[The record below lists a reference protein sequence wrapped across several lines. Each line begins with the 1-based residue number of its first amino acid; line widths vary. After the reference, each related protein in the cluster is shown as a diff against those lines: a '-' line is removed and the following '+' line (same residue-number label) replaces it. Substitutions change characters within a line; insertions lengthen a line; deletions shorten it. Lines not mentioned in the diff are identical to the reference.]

1 LNISLFLSLSDE
13 FFFFLRGKR
22 DPKVLFRVSVSYK
35 TGTRAFWKRKKRSQQ
50 IFKFALSH
58 QTKRERDKEIKQRDK
73 TEERKAHAHAIE
85 VTRAR
90 AKPNRVRVSNGKK
103 TQIQI

>member
-1 LNISLFLSLSDE
+1 M
-13 FFFFLRGKR
+13 
-22 DPKVLFRVSVSYK
+22 LFRVSVSHKIGHTRFLEKKK
-35 TGTRAFWKRKKRSQQ
+35 TLPKNLQ
-50 IFKFALSH
+50 ICIESSNKE
-58 QTKRERDKEIKQRDK
+58 RERDKEIKQRDK